1 MHHPPKIFL
10 RFFRWFCHPDLRDH
24 IEGDLMELYGER
36 RSLYGKRRAD
46 LKFIIDVI
54 LLFRPSIIRPVNN
67 YYENSNNIDMLSN
80 YLKVGIRNILKYK
93 IYSSINI
100 GGLALGIA
108 ASMLIILY
116 IGDELSYDRFLK
128 DSDRIYRIGSSGSF
142 EGSAFES
149 AVSSPPIA
157 AAILQEIPEVEE
169 ATRFGWWRAQ
179 PMRYG
184 DKAFIEKQ
192 LLAADSNFFQFF
204 SFSLISGDPKTVLHG
219 TNKIV
224 ITETTARRYFGS
236 ENALGKILLRGEA
249 RIATEI
255 TGIVKDPPA
264 NSHIRFDMILSS
276 PSWNIMQVGGWS
288 NTFLYTYIKTNLP
301 EVVKKKF
308 DVITEKNL
316 GPDLERVMGV
326 SLEEFKSHGN
336 RFGFFLQPM
345 LDIHLKS
352 ELSSELTPTGNIQYI
367 YVFGAV
373 AFFVLLMACI
383 NFINLSTAR
392 AATRAKEVGVR
403 KSIGA
408 LREKL
413 IGQFLSESM
422 LFSFSAT
429 FIALAIVGLVLSS
442 FNSLAG
448 KDIPFQLLTTPTVI
462 IYITL
467 FALLI
472 GVLAGIYPA
481 FYLTKFRPIDVLK
494 GKVGVGARKSTFRNS
509 LVTFQFVISMLLIVG
524 SLVIS
529 RQLEYMQH
537 KNLGFDKENVISLAH
552 GWSLGNRSEEF
563 KTELLMYPQFNN
575 ASLASALPP
584 NITDSNLFRKG
595 GSEQDID
602 LHVMTADYDHLSTM
616 GYVMADGR
624 FFSPEFPSDSSAIVL
639 NEAAYKAL
647 AYKQVVGN
655 TIINFNAAQ
664 PVSFNLIGVVKDFNF
679 ENLKNAVK
687 PMAIILNAGKN
698 QWMVRQSNN
707 EVAIRIA
714 PGDPSKAIQKLAII
728 WKKYSSSPFEFT
740 FLDQNIDATFRSEV
754 RLGKIV
760 FMFTVL
766 TIVIACL
773 GLFGL
778 ATYLG
783 EQRSKEISIRKV
795 LGASIPEVIT
805 LLLKDFVLL
814 IAIAFIIAAPLG
826 WLIMK
831 GWLNGFAYRTI
842 IEWWIIVLSGV
853 LAFLIAI
860 ITIGYQSLKVAR
872 QNPVDS
878 LKSE

>member
-1 MHHPPKIFL
+1 
-10 RFFRWFCHPDLRDH
+10 
-24 IEGDLMELYGER
+24 
-36 RSLYGKRRAD
+36 
-46 LKFIIDVI
+46 
-54 LLFRPSIIRPVNN
+54 
-67 YYENSNNIDMLSN
+67 MLSN

-93 IYSSINI
+93 IYSSINA

-116 IGDELSYDRFLK
+116 IADELSYDRFLK
-128 DSDRIYRIGSSGSF
+128 DSDRTYRIGSGGSF

-157 AAILQEIPEVEE
+157 AAILQEIPEVDE

-204 SFSLISGDPKTVLHG
+204 SFSIISGDPKTVLQG

-224 ITETTARRYFGS
+224 ITETTSRRYFGY
-236 ENALGKILLRGEA
+236 ENPLGKILLRGED
-249 RIATEI
+249 RIATEV
-255 TGIVKDPPA
+255 TGVVKDPPA
-264 NSHIRFDMILSS
+264 NSHIQFDMILSS
-276 PSWNIMQVGGWS
+276 PSWYIMHVGAWS
-288 NTFLYTYIKTNLP
+288 NTFLYTYIKTNSP
-301 EVVKKKF
+301 DVVKKKF

-316 GPDLERVMGV
+316 GPDLERVMGI
-326 SLEEFKSHGN
+326 SLEEFKSKGN
-336 RFGFFLQPM
+336 RFGFFLQPI

-352 ELSSELTPTGNIQYI
+352 ELSSEINPTGNIQYI

-373 AFFVLLMACI
+373 AFFILLIACI

-408 LREKL
+408 QREKL

-422 LFSFSAT
+422 LFSFSST
-429 FIALAIVGLVLSS
+429 FIALAIVGLVLNS

-448 KDIPFQLLTTPTVI
+448 KDIQFELLTRPTTVI
-462 IYITL
+462 YLVL
-467 FALLI
+467 FALLL
-472 GVLAGIYPA
+472 GLLAGMYPA

-494 GKVGVGARKSTFRNS
+494 GTMGAGSRKSVFRNS

-529 RQLEYMQH
+529 RQLDYMQR
-537 KNLGFDKENVISLAH
+537 KNMGFDKENVISLAH
-552 GWSLGNRSEEF
+552 GWSLGNKSEEF
-563 KTELLMYPQFNN
+563 KAELLQHPQFRN

-595 GSEQDID
+595 GGEQDID

-616 GYVMADGR
+616 GYVVEKGR
-624 FFSPEFPSDSSAIVL
+624 FFSAEFPSDSSAIVL

-647 AYKQVVGN
+647 GFKQVEGN
-655 TIINFNAAQ
+655 TIINFNAVQ
-664 PVSFNLIGVVKDFNF
+664 PVAFNLIGVVKDFNF

-698 QWMVRQSNN
+698 YWMVRQSDN
-707 EVAIRIA
+707 EVAIRIS
-714 PGDPSKAIQKLAII
+714 PGDPSEAIQKLTTI

-740 FLDQNIDATFRSEV
+740 FLEQNIDATFRSEV

-766 TIVIACL
+766 TIIIACL

-795 LGASIPEVIT
+795 LGASLSEVSM
-805 LLLKDFVLL
+805 LLLKDFMLL
-814 IAIAFIIAAPLG
+814 IGIAFIIAAPLG
-826 WLIMK
+826 WFIMK

-842 IEWWIIVLSGV
+842 IDWWIIVLSGV
-853 LAFLIAI
+853 SAFLIAI
-860 ITIGYQSLKVAR
+860 ITVGYQSLRVAR